1 MTTAFLQREP
11 DPADRERWRDEL
23 AAIPPAARCGE
34 RLVLFLFRV
43 GSERFGIES
52 AYLELA
58 APLPGLHSMPHRREA
73 LAGVINVRGS
83 VTLCFSL
90 ANILGCAAGPAPVRP
105 MMLVLTHRTWRVA
118 CRVDACEGMAE
129 FERSAL
135 LPVPAT
141 LLAAS
146 RTHLKG
152 LFGAGD
158 EPDVAWLDADS
169 RFNAFNAAA
178 G

>member
-11 DPADRERWRDEL
+11 DSADRERWRDEL
-23 AAIPPAARCGE
+23 AAIPPAPRRGE

-43 GSERFGIES
+43 GSERFGIEP
-52 AYLELA
+52 AHLELA
-58 APLPGLHSMPHRREA
+58 APLPGIHSMPHRRDA

-90 ANILGCAAGPAPVRP
+90 AKLLGCAAGPAPARP
-105 MMLVLTHRTWRVA
+105 MMLVLTQRAWRVA

-141 LLAAS
+141 LLAAG

-152 LFGAGD
+152 LFSAGA
-158 EPDVAWLDADS
+158 EPDVAWLDAES
-169 RFNAFNAAA
+169 LFLAFHAAA